1 MLSDGSQRLLIDN
14 TLYTIIYNSYVTGHV
29 DTFMQDNRHCVKNMK
44 KYILSPLCSAV
55 IIPGLGQIL
64 NNQIKKGLI
73 MLGIVFLLFI
83 AGTIKLALVIN
94 SLMEEVTIDRLGS
107 TAVLEN
113 LYAED
118 LSVLWLILI
127 AFGIVWVYSVLDA
140 FRQGRKIDSNT
151 DKDSP

>member
-1 MLSDGSQRLLIDN
+1 
-14 TLYTIIYNSYVTGHV
+14 
-29 DTFMQDNRHCVKNMK
+29 MK

-118 LSVLWLILI
+118 LSVLWLILVV
-127 AFGIVWVYSVLDA
+127 FGIVWVYSVLDA